1 MWQGVLRCRTWNVWP
16 EHVALEFP
24 SVEIQFESATTLQ
37 VYPSVVTYAQSSLPE
52 QSLFEP
58 TGLGPPLWDGET
70 PGLHRLRD
78 FILKA
83 PEDSIP
89 LSQHL
94 RNAGRG
100 ELDIRLSFKL
110 DRDPPDPLVD
120 ALRSNAYQI
129 LALMN
134 LELDDFVRPTMP
146 FQLRQVLPN
155 NQQSLKFT
163 LQVGVESRKSLSSK
177 QMSDALLGVAHFL
190 TDPKHRDK
198 HRVALELYAAH
209 FAEQQARVRFILLVI
224 AMEALAESSPK
235 HQVALDLLGRWQDEL
250 TQEKLRYD
258 SYSEEFYS
266 LNALSRELDFRAG
279 DSVNNTIRKLFAD
292 LPGVEAEERSDM
304 QRRAI
309 RLYSKRSVLV
319 HDGYLPAEELASL
332 EAEARSLLEKLFSAE
347 IDRRATEHDRL
358 SVEIEERPRPG
369 GPHGNP

>member
-1 MWQGVLRCRTWNVWP
+1 ML
-16 EHVALEFP
+16 
-24 SVEIQFESATTLQ
+24 
-37 VYPSVVTYAQSSLPE
+37 VV
-52 QSLFEP
+52 
-58 TGLGPPLWDGET
+58 
-70 PGLHRLRD
+70 
-78 FILKA
+78 
-83 PEDSIP
+83 
-89 LSQHL
+89 
-94 RNAGRG
+94 
-100 ELDIRLSFKL
+100 
-110 DRDPPDPLVD
+110 
-120 ALRSNAYQI
+120 
-129 LALMN
+129 
-134 LELDDFVRPTMP
+134 
-146 FQLRQVLPN
+146 
-155 NQQSLKFT
+155 
-163 LQVGVESRKSLSSK
+163 
-177 QMSDALLGVAHFL
+177 
-190 TDPKHRDK
+190 
-198 HRVALELYAAH
+198 
-209 FAEQQARVRFILLVI
+209 

-319 HDGYLPAEELASL
+319 HHGYLPAEELAGL